1 MAEIRRRQFIEM
13 AGPAAL
19 GLAASVGWHWRLAS
33 VGVAHGQDARATPS
47 SSDRAPSKRRV
58 KVGQIGTAHAHAG
71 GKMSTLRKL
80 QDDYEV
86 VGVVEPDRERR
97 KRVENHPAYRGL
109 AWMTEEQLLGTEGLE
124 AVAVETAVRDLVPTA
139 ARCVAAGMH
148 LHLDKPAG
156 ESLSAFKAVL
166 DEAARRKLTVQMGYM
181 FRNNPAFQFCF
192 RAVREGW
199 LGQVFELHGVMSK
212 IVGAQARRQLLE
224 QPGGTMFELG
234 CHLIDAMVAALG
246 KPDRVAP
253 YARRTRP
260 DQDDLADNMLAVFEY
275 PKATATIRSAVVE
288 VEGFRRRQFVVC
300 GDRGTVDIRPLE
312 PPRLLLALAEP
323 RHGYKRGYQEVE
335 LPAMPGR
342 YDEQLAELAQIIR
355 GEIESPYPP
364 SHDLAVHEAILLAS
378 GLPLD

>member
-1 MAEIRRRQFIEM
+1 MAKIRRRQFIET

-19 GLAASVGWHWRLAS
+19 GLAASVGWHGRLAS
-33 VGVAHGQDARATPS
+33 AAETPGHE
-47 SSDRAPSKRRV
+47 AKRRV
-58 KVGQIGTAHAHAG
+58 KVGQIGTAHAHAS

-80 QDDYEV
+80 RDDYEV
-86 VGVVEPDRERR
+86 VGVVEPDAERR
-97 KRVENHPAYRGL
+97 QRAESHTAYRGL
-109 AWMTEEQLLGTEGLE
+109 TWMTEEQLLGTDGLE
-124 AVAVETAVRDLVPTA
+124 AVAVETAVKDLVPTA

-156 ESLSAFKAVL
+156 QSLGAFKAVL

-212 IVGAQARRQLLE
+212 MVGESARQRLAE
-224 QPGGTMFELG
+224 FPGGTMFELG

-246 KPDRVAP
+246 KPERATP
-253 YARRTRP
+253 YVRRTRP
-260 DQDDLADNMLAVFEY
+260 DQDDLSDNMLAVFEY

-323 RHGYKRGYQEVE
+323 RDGFERGYQEVE

-342 YDEQLAELAQIIR
+342 YDEQLAELARIIR

-364 SHDLAVHEAILLAS
+364 SNDLAVHEAILLAS